1 MNIVLPPNTAN
12 TLERLR
18 RSMGVS
24 RVKAFDFAIQQ
35 ALLDFES
42 NKVLDAPN
50 PAADELSDD
59 ELFEIAT
66 AAVKRSRREKYD
78 PQFSSLK

>member
-66 AAVKRSRREKYD
+66 MAVNRSRREKH
-78 PQFSSLK
+78 K

>member
-50 PAADELSDD
+50 PVADEMSDD
-59 ELFEIAT
+59 ELFALAT
-66 AAVKRSRREKYD
+66 EAVKRSRREKH
-78 PQFSSLK
+78 K

>member
-42 NKVLDAPN
+42 NKVLDASN

-59 ELFEIAT
+59 ELFDIAT
-66 AAVKRSRREKYD
+66 EAVKRSRREKH
-78 PQFSSLK
+78 K